1 MNKKA
6 LPYFAIIVLAI
17 IVFFVKNCDLGSR
30 NKNTTSEVKQQRG
43 LIRNPSNI
51 NYSKHAKC
59 RMECRHIDESEVKEV
74 ISNGTIN
81 YRKSDLQKSDC
92 SKRYAIEGYSKDRQH
107 LRIIAVP
114 CANELTIVTCI
125 DLDKDWECHCEGDE

>member
-17 IVFFVKNCDLGSR
+17 IVFFVKNCDVGSR

>member
-17 IVFFVKNCDLGSR
+17 IVFFVKNCGVGSR